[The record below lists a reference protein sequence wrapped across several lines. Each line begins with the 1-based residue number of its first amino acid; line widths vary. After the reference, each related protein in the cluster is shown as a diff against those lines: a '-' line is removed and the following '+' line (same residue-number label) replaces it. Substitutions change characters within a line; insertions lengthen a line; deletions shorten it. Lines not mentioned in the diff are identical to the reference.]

1 MVTKIGIFSST
12 TGRVGF
18 LPWRIEDSRVMA
30 FLDEKAFSLIIVK
43 IIDDLHEWVM
53 DTLDGIDS
61 ELLKLFLIDFV
72 QQVINNTFTVSPS
85 DPPFDPMYG

>member
-1 MVTKIGIFSST
+1 
-12 TGRVGF
+12 
-18 LPWRIEDSRVMA
+18 
-30 FLDEKAFSLIIVK
+30 
-43 IIDDLHEWVM
+43 M